1 MPDLFVL
8 LFSRPDLMIGIR
20 TKMQVRAATYARPL
34 CGHLML
40 FSSPAL
46 MMAFEPR
53 WNAGVVVDASKMLH
67 APTLQVIAIHP
78 RPLCG
83 PWTLFSPPD
92 LIRGI

>member
-1 MPDLFVL
+1 M
-8 LFSRPDLMIGIR
+8 SGGCNNAECNASS
-20 TKMQVRAATYARPL
+20 TAAASAAGKNTATHARPL
-34 CGHLML
+34 CGPWMLMTD
-40 FSSPAL
+40 L

-53 WNAGVVVDASKMLH
+53 WNAGVVVDAAKMLH

-83 PWTLFSPPD
+83 PWTLFGPPD